1 MQITNGQIW
10 PLIHCLCIITCAIS
24 MLLDNVTTVLLMA
37 PITITLCEDLDLNP
51 VPILMAIVVHANIG
65 GCATPVSKIHISF
78 SHSNSEFSYIHFKII
93 GWRSPKCHHHNKSNN
108 HGTSESNIKFSRTF
122 IIIII
127 IMV

>member
-65 GCATPVSKIHISF
+65 GCATPVSKIKFILQNIF
-78 SHSNSEFSYIHFKII
+78 PHSSRIL
-93 GWRSPKCHHHNKSNN
+93 PKNM
-108 HGTSESNIKFSRTF
+108 KF
-122 IIIII
+122 
-127 IMV
+127 